1 MSNFEYHKMANIYS
15 PLIEDVLP
23 DKIKVG
29 QLALWKNDGREYLG
43 RVVEVDNRK
52 ITLKLQ
58 KRWMHRTKITV
69 NWRFIQIVPE
79 GYSLKSKVVQSNDN
93 RIDEL
98 RKVVEFK
105 TKRKW
110 VPEQKIPDSQ
120 IETYISE
127 CKNTYENLL
136 LYIEEFETAKEKV
149 QILIKK
155 LNDEQD
161 LCLKHGIP
169 ESKLPPRYQAVDN
182 TVIIHRGRRK
192 KNMDHRKKLQDVR
205 EETRTLLSAL
215 LIASGSLGVTS
226 DEVVS
231 SLCGMTSSSML
242 DLPLTSHR
250 IMGMLSAFSRRK
262 EAEMVDFGR
271 WRATE
276 KLLSASRSGTMSDK
290 Q

>member
-1 MSNFEYHKMANIYS
+1 MSNLEQYKLSNTYS

-23 DKIKVG
+23 DRIQTG

-43 RVVEVDNRK
+43 RVIHVDNRK
-52 ITLKLQ
+52 VTLKLQ
-58 KRWMHRTKITV
+58 KKWMNRIKITV

-79 GYSLKSKVVQSNDN
+79 GYVLRTEIGKLDNN

-98 RKVVEFK
+98 RKVVELK
-105 TKRKW
+105 TKRRW
-110 VPEQKIPDSQ
+110 IPEQKLPNSQ
-120 IETYISE
+120 IESYISE
-127 CKNTYENLL
+127 CKNTYDNLMF
-136 LYIEEFETAKEKV
+136 YIEEFETAKEKV

-161 LCLKHGIP
+161 MCLKYGIP
-169 ESKLPPRYQAVDN
+169 ESKLPPRYQSVDN

-192 KNMDHRKKLQDVR
+192 KNMEHRRKLQDVR

-231 SLCGMTSSSML
+231 SLCGMTSSSLL

-262 EAEMVDFGR
+262 EAEMIGFGR

-276 KLLSASRSGTMSDK
+276 KLLLVSRSGTLSDT
-290 Q
+290 